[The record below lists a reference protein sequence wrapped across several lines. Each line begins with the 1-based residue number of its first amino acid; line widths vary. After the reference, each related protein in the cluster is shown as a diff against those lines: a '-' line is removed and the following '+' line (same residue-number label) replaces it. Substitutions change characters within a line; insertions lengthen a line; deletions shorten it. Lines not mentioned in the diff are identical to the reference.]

1 MIPGRQF
8 AGNQIQGERQQQQ
21 DDFGFYRPDAAQDP
35 PEQLLAVLAD
45 GMGGEVGGHEASE
58 LVVASFMDAYIV
70 ATGNIPSRLEAA
82 LQVANQ
88 QIAKAVRNNSAL
100 QGMGCTLVAT
110 VVANEGVYWLS
121 VGDSLLY
128 LVRQGKSRRLN
139 ADHSLGHELDEKAR
153 RGEITAAEA
162 KNSSN
167 RNMLLSAII
176 GSPLESVDV
185 PHQAHPLQSGDH
197 LLLASDGLATLT
209 QAEIDKVFTRLAD
222 GSAEELSNLLLAAV
236 KEKRR
241 PNQDNTT
248 VLVIAADLPRPPPV
262 ILPRRRRSWIL
273 GVLAGMFL
281 GAMMAWG
288 VLWMQST
295 EPPTKVEQGK
305 PVVEKI
311 PESNQKGVDHPAPAK
326 SVTSAQETPA
336 VTETAKPEFPTVSD
350 KKPPLATEPGK
361 QGSKSDKKPDSLPTP
376 SVSSEPKSP

>member
-8 AGNQIQGERQQQQ
+8 AGNQIQGERQRQE

-45 GMGGEVGGHEASE
+45 GMGGEVGGHEASG

-70 ATGNIPSRLEAA
+70 AKGNIPSRLEAA

-88 QIAKAVRNNSAL
+88 QVAEAVRNNSAL
-100 QGMGCTLVAT
+100 QGMGCTLVAM

-162 KNSSN
+162 KNSSD

-176 GSPLESVDV
+176 GSPLESVDA

-241 PNQDNTT
+241 FNQDNTT
-248 VLVIAADLPRPPPV
+248 VLVIAADLSIPPPV

-273 GVLAGMFL
+273 GVLVGVFL

-288 VLWMQST
+288 VLWMRST

-305 PVVEKI
+305 SVVEKI
-311 PESNQKGVDHPAPAK
+311 PESNQKGMDHPAPVR
-326 SVTSAQETPA
+326 SVTSAQEIPA
-336 VTETAKPEFPTVSD
+336 ATETTKPESPTVND
-350 KKPPLATEPGK
+350 KKPSLATEPDKPGGK
-361 QGSKSDKKPDSLPTP
+361 HDKNPDSLPTP
-376 SVSSEPKSP
+376 SVSPKPKSP